1 MKKSISLAFFACFSA
16 CAARAES
23 VTPAMAMAAADAWA
37 ERNAQFET
45 GNNATNVITECD
57 TNAAQTVLW
66 HQVSMAGGGCL
77 MIAPVTEIEPVVVAL
92 ERDPGVLPAAHPL
105 RGILTLDMRKRLRFL
120 KLYEEDT
127 PSRGSGLRL
136 AAGASGA
143 QPADAESENTAAVRQ
158 EWAEQQQSKW
168 SGLLSGGR
176 KGGGRRL
183 AANMTEAVLDKDMKY
198 KVVVKGF
205 QLDGPL
211 THWSQSEG
219 IYNRFTPGNSV
230 CGCVATATAA
240 MLQFFRAGMTR
251 NIESGKSNSACR
263 YNGAPVATS
272 TKGGKYDWASLPKSW
287 GGDADGVIDEKGKD
301 LLGKVAYDAGVAVG
315 MQWTQGASGAME
327 ASIATGLRDYFGF
340 HEVRCV
346 ENPRQDQYE
355 KLIYAQNRANA
366 PVGLGISQ
374 HSVVAVGYGVDDDD
388 VDRVRVFMGWAG
400 SGDGWYA
407 LPYINTKSTET
418 GGNYLSTIVD
428 CVITMIG
435 CDDDKVV
442 PVYGRFL
449 PYINP
454 DVTIGG
460 VTYTHDE
467 YTFTNGFFGARV
479 SASETQADRQVV
491 IDTSVGKSGSVTVG
505 PMASKDANWISS
517 GDAICKWVPD
527 PIFFPLLNSEV
538 ALSFSDA
545 REKSSASLTNG
556 LPKPVFAFS
565 GTWGEPATDAAW
577 NYLYWLDTEAD
588 DETKEAFTNK
598 YIVLCIPYSLGMSSE
613 SDGNP
618 SIGVF
623 DGSAIATDANKM
635 WSFYNGRIS
644 YWSIGSAVYTN
655 ETEGAGFPYTNWVES
670 ASGELVASY
679 SYTNE
684 INGVTGEGVDYV
696 TGELITN
703 VMECVMAKGYTN
715 FHHRASGISLVVASN
730 CPGDMG
736 ELTPYGYGGPYKD
749 IVATNVAAIAVTNST
764 LFATNSAMDVEFRCT
779 GWTIS
784 STNTTEVSTTELPPD
799 ATAPVVATIPTFQNG
814 AYTLTWMWE
823 TNAVK
828 ITTETVNE
836 NGDTNDIGVIEPGTG
851 WYKFGDTVTFIATGV
866 SPAPFPWEKN
876 HFQGW
881 ESGNF
886 DQLTDGD
893 DYSESGNMV
902 TFTVTRP
909 VTLKAAFRTA
919 DDVTLGTFNL
929 TVKNYGSAEGDEVPS
944 TLVGGA
950 ELPYD
955 TATNLCRLT
964 TDVALSDDSYIDVNG
979 EQQTCLGWML
989 QDEEG
994 NLLGMLYAVD
1004 SDEVGGIVCMP
1015 SEFYQGSRNGGV
1027 RIYGNGLV
1035 DPMTGEA
1042 VEEADGCRIYG
1053 RSDTS
1058 PLSWIGVNPTAYGI
1072 TNGASVTLTWLW
1084 KLPEAEED
1092 VTNEFE
1098 IAWNDELNNLS
1109 VGYTTNL
1116 LDSASMVAMG
1126 WSSDDITVTVPVG
1139 WIAEKSLDSDGNV
1152 VATLSLDEDALAEAM
1167 DTCELTVYPNNDG
1180 TGTYTVEATVANGL
1194 RGFYYVLY
1202 GSDDL
1207 ATWEAVTSGTYESGT
1222 PSAQAQGTPDDPYD
1236 SVTLSIVVTP
1246 GDSGAG
1252 VKRFYKVVTGATSTP
1267 LSETP

>member
-1 MKKSISLAFFACFSA
+1 MKKSILLAFFACFSA
-16 CAARAES
+16 CVARAEV

-45 GNNATNVITECD
+45 GNNATNVITVCD
-57 TNAAQTVLW
+57 TNAAQTILW

-92 ERDPGVLPAAHPL
+92 ERDPGKLPAAHPL

-120 KLYEEDT
+120 NLYAEDA
-127 PSRGSGLRL
+127 PPAGGRRRL
-136 AAGASGA
+136 AASSSGEPEEDEEEVA
-143 QPADAESENTAAVRQ
+143 KKEVVRQ
-158 EWAEQQQSKW
+158 EWAAQQQSKW

-183 AANMTEAVLDKDMKY
+183 AANQTEAVLDKDMKY

-219 IYNRFTPGNSV
+219 IYNRFTPENSV

-240 MLQFFRAGMTR
+240 MLQFFRAGQ
-251 NIESGKSNSACR
+251 NGGIESGKSNSACR

-272 TKGGKYDWASLPKSW
+272 TYGGTYDWASLPKSW
-287 GGDADGVIDEKGKD
+287 GGDADGAIDENGKN

-315 MQWTQGASGAME
+315 MHWTIDASGTSEQA
-327 ASIATGLRDYFGF
+327 IATGLRDYFGF
-340 HEVRCV
+340 KEVRCV
-346 ENPRQDQYE
+346 NNPRQDQYN
-355 KLIYAQNRANA
+355 KLIYTQNRANA
-366 PVGLGISQ
+366 PVGLGIEQ
-374 HSVVAVGYGVDDDD
+374 HSVVAVGYGVDEDD
-388 VDRVRVFMGWAG
+388 VERVRVFMGWG
-400 SGDGWYA
+400 GKGDGWYA
-407 LPYINTKSTET
+407 LPYINTKSTEQ
-418 GGNYLSTIVD
+418 GANYLSTIVD

-435 CDDDKVV
+435 CEDDKVV
-442 PVYGRFL
+442 PVCGRFL

-460 VTYTHDE
+460 VTYTADE

-479 SASETQADRQVV
+479 SASETQANRQVDIV
-491 IDTSVGKSGSVTVG
+491 TSLGKSGNVTVG
-505 PMASKDANWISS
+505 PIASKDSEWVSS

-538 ALSFSDA
+538 ALSFADA

-556 LPKPVFAFS
+556 LPKPVLAFS

-598 YIVLCIPYSLGMSSE
+598 YIVLCIPYSIGLASE

-623 DGSAIATDANKM
+623 DGSAISADANKL
-635 WSFYNGRIS
+635 WSFYNGRIA
-644 YWSIGSAVYTN
+644 YWSIGGATYTN
-655 ETEGAGFPYTNWVES
+655 DTEGVDFPYTNWVES
-670 ASGELVASY
+670 ASGEVIASY

-684 INGVTGEGVDYV
+684 IDGVTGEGIDYV

-703 VMECVMAKGYTN
+703 VMDCVMAKGYTN

-736 ELTPYGYGGPYKD
+736 EITPYGYGGPYKD
-749 IVATNVAAIAVTNST
+749 IVATNVSEIAVTNST
-764 LFATNSAMDVEFRCT
+764 LFATNTAMDVEFRCT
-779 GWTIS
+779 GWVVS
-784 STNTTEVSTTELPPD
+784 STNTTEVSTNELPPD

-814 AYTLTWMWE
+814 AFTLTWLWE

-828 ITTETVNE
+828 ITTEPLND
-836 NGDTNDIGVIEPGTG
+836 NGDPYDIGVIEPGTG
-851 WYKFGDTVTFIATGV
+851 WYTFGDTVTFIATGL
-866 SPAPFPWEKN
+866 PPPPWENVKN
-876 HFQGW
+876 YFQGW
-881 ESGNF
+881 EAGNVG
-886 DQLTDGD
+886 QLTISD

-909 VTLKAAFRTA
+909 VTLKAAFRTEHE
-919 DDVTLGTFNL
+919 TKIGTFNL
-929 TVKNYGSAEGDEVPS
+929 TVKNDGVEEGDDVPV
-944 TLVGGA
+944 TRIGGT

-955 TATNLCRLT
+955 TATNLWAIA
-964 TDVALSDDSYIDVNG
+964 TDVALSDNSYIDGNG
-979 EQQTCLGWML
+979 VRQTCLGWKL
-989 QDEEG
+989 EDEEG
-994 NLLGMLYAVD
+994 NLLGMLYTINGGA
-1004 SDEVGGIVCMP
+1004 VGGIVCMP
-1015 SEFYQGSRNGGV
+1015 ADFYPASKNGGV
-1027 RIYGNGLV
+1027 RIYGNDLV
-1035 DPMTGEA
+1035 DPETGA
-1042 VEEADGCRIYG
+1042 PLEEHEGYRVYG

-1058 PLSWIGVNPTAYGI
+1058 PLSWVGINPTVYGI

-1084 KLPEAEED
+1084 KLPEEDAE
-1092 VTNEFE
+1092 NEFE
-1098 IAWNDELNNLS
+1098 IEWNDDLDNLA

-1116 LDSASMVAMG
+1116 LDSATMTAMG
-1126 WSSDDITVTVPVG
+1126 WSLDDIIVTAPVG
-1139 WIAEKSLDSDGNV
+1139 WTAEKSLDPDGNV
-1152 VATLSLDEDALAEAM
+1152 VATLALDEDALADAM
-1167 DTCELTVYPNNDG
+1167 DSCDLTVYPNADG
-1180 TGTYTVEATVANGL
+1180 TLTVEATIANGL

-1202 GSDDL
+1202 GSNDL
-1207 ATWEAVTSGTYESGT
+1207 TTWEAVTSGTYESGT
-1222 PSAQAQGTPDDPYD
+1222 PCAQAQGTPDDPYD
-1236 SVTLSIVVTP
+1236 SVTLSIIVTS
-1246 GDSGAG
+1246 GDSAAGA
-1252 VKRFYKVVTGATSTP
+1252 KRFYKVVTGATSTP